1 MTDTLAT
8 PTLHQTNAVP
18 GIKYHRISK
27 AAEMLGITAD
37 ELLHRGALGQLSI
50 IAPVMATG
58 RFTWPAPE
66 DRVGYFDMSG
76 ELEYEFGPAD
86 RVILPSNALRLIE
99 AMGWV
104 IPRQFYSPNVA
115 RQAALRHL
123 KTELIEDDGEVLP
136 DDEIELHTSVADV
149 TPQKDLE
156 LHDNWLDLRRP
167 LFQQQIRERAIN
179 GLWTA
184 VESPAADAPKTTI
197 DNLFVSVREITR
209 LLSGG
214 PLSPDARIRLEAEK
228 VKVAEKS
235 HGNSEVNA
243 QTQLEILRFGLWL
256 HRKELKEV
264 IKDSTKW
271 AADIDDQ
278 AGKLWPPSG
287 DEFKAPLER
296 SVIVKH
302 LRLIFQD
309 DPKKLLYRQ

>member
-1 MTDTLAT
+1 MTNTQAT
-8 PTLHQTNAVP
+8 PALHQTNALP

-123 KTELIEDDGEVLP
+123 QVEFVEDDGEILP
-136 DDEIELHTSVADV
+136 DDEIELHASAADV

-184 VESPAADAPKTTI
+184 AGDPAADAPKTTI
-197 DNLFVSVREITR
+197 DHLFVSVREIAR
-209 LLSGG
+209 LLNGS
-214 PLSPDARIRLEAEK
+214 PLSLGSQIRLEAEK
-228 VKVAEKS
+228 ARRTVKQ
-235 HGNSEVNA
+235 HGNVEVNA
-243 QTQLEILRFGLWL
+243 RPQLEVLRFGLWL
-256 HRKELKEV
+256 HRNEIKEIV
-264 IKDSTKW
+264 GNATRW
-271 AADIDDQ
+271 AAEIEDQ
-278 AGKLWPPSG
+278 AAKLWPPS
-287 DEFKAPLER
+287 EEEVKPPLER
-296 SVIVKH
+296 DVIAKS